1 MRHFQLSANTRTVL
15 GNSVRKL
22 RKQGLLPAV
31 LYGQNFNSLP
41 IQIDKKIFLKLY
53 KQVGKTNVIDLS
65 VDSQTL
71 PVIVQDLDI
80 DPVFGDVRHV
90 DFLVVN
96 LKQKVKVTVP
106 IQYIGTPIGVKQ
118 LGAVLTVNLDEL
130 EIEVLPEKIPD
141 FITVDVTNLTNIH
154 DSISVADLLQVVQDY
169 QILNDPET
177 ILVSLTEGASG
188 VEEANVEV
196 TEPVVTQKT
205 DTTK

>member
-41 IQIDKKIFLKLY
+41 IQIDKKTFLKLY

-71 PVIVQDLDI
+71 PVIVQDLDV

-118 LGAVLTVNLDEL
+118 LGAVLAVNLDEL

-154 DSISVADLLQVVQDY
+154 DSISVADLLQVAQDY
-169 QILNDPET
+169 EILNDPEI

-188 VEEANVEV
+188 VEEVNVEV
-196 TEPVVTQKT
+196 TEPVVNQTT

>member
-41 IQIDKKIFLKLY
+41 IQIDKKTFLKLY

-118 LGAVLTVNLDEL
+118 LGAVLAVNLDEL

-154 DSISVADLLQVVQDY
+154 DSISVADLLQVVRDY
-169 QILNDPET
+169 EILNDPET

-188 VEEANVEV
+188 VEEVNVEV
-196 TEPVVTQKT
+196 TEPVVNQTT

>member
-65 VDSQTL
+65 VGSQTL

-154 DSISVADLLQVVQDY
+154 DSISVADLLQVAQDY
-169 QILNDPET
+169 EILNDLET

>member
-41 IQIDKKIFLKLY
+41 IQIDKKTFLKLY

-118 LGAVLTVNLDEL
+118 LGAVLAVNLDEL

-154 DSISVADLLQVVQDY
+154 DSISVADLLQVAQDY

>member
-41 IQIDKKIFLKLY
+41 IQIDKKTFLKLY

-65 VDSQTL
+65 VGSQTL

-154 DSISVADLLQVVQDY
+154 DSISVADLLQVAQDY
-169 QILNDPET
+169 QILNDLET

>member
-41 IQIDKKIFLKLY
+41 IQIDKKTFLKLY

-80 DPVFGDVRHV
+80 DPVFGDVRHA

-118 LGAVLTVNLDEL
+118 LGAVLAVNLDEL

-154 DSISVADLLQVVQDY
+154 DSISVADLLQVAQDY
-169 QILNDPET
+169 EILNDPET

>member
-1 MRHFQLSANTRTVL
+1 MRHFQLSANTRTIL

-41 IQIDKKIFLKLY
+41 IQIDKKTFLKLY

-118 LGAVLTVNLDEL
+118 LGAVLAVNLDEL
-130 EIEVLPEKIPD
+130 EIETLPEKIPD
-141 FITVDVTNLTNIH
+141 FIPVDVTNLTNIH
-154 DSISVADLLQVVQDY
+154 DSISVADLLQVAQDY

-188 VEEANVEV
+188 VEEASVEV

>member
-1 MRHFQLSANTRTVL
+1 MHHFQLSANTRTVL

-41 IQIDKKIFLKLY
+41 IQIDKKTFLKLY

-154 DSISVADLLQVVQDY
+154 DSISVADLLQVAQDY

>member
-41 IQIDKKIFLKLY
+41 IQIDKKTFLKLY

-118 LGAVLTVNLDEL
+118 LGAVLAVNLDEL

-141 FITVDVTNLTNIH
+141 CITVDVTNLTNIH
-154 DSISVADLLQVVQDY
+154 DSISVADLLQVAQDY

-196 TEPVVTQKT
+196 TEPVVTQTT

>member
-41 IQIDKKIFLKLY
+41 IQIDKKTFLKLY

-65 VDSQTL
+65 VGSQTL

-154 DSISVADLLQVVQDY
+154 DSISVADLLQVAQDY

>member
-41 IQIDKKIFLKLY
+41 IQIDKKTFLKLY

-154 DSISVADLLQVVQDY
+154 DSISVADLLQVAQDY
-169 QILNDPET
+169 EILNDPET
-177 ILVSLTEGASG
+177 ILVSLTEGTSG

>member
-41 IQIDKKIFLKLY
+41 IQIDKKTFLKLY

-118 LGAVLTVNLDEL
+118 LGAVLAVNLDEL

-154 DSISVADLLQVVQDY
+154 DSISVADLLQVAQDY

-196 TEPVVTQKT
+196 TEPVVNQTA

>member
-1 MRHFQLSANTRTVL
+1 MHHFQLSANMRTVL

-41 IQIDKKIFLKLY
+41 IQIDKKTFLKLY

-80 DPVFGDVRHV
+80 DPVFGDVRHA

>member
-65 VDSQTL
+65 VGSQTL

-154 DSISVADLLQVVQDY
+154 DSISVADLLQVAQDY
-169 QILNDPET
+169 EILNDPET

>member
-41 IQIDKKIFLKLY
+41 IQIDKKTFLKLY

-154 DSISVADLLQVVQDY
+154 DSISVADLLQVAQDY

-177 ILVSLTEGASG
+177 ILVSLTEGTSG